1 MGCSSIKSVNAKEKA
16 IQPRSNSPE
25 KEINVSNV
33 PAKPQPVPVKANS
46 EENKF
51 KTEAKPI
58 EKKPPTEPSHF
69 EIQPIKVQEE
79 LAPVENFL
87 IKTSSQAPKPEV
99 LEKKETIH
107 SNEFYTGKFLESVFN
122 SAKSKLLSIN

>member
-1 MGCSSIKSVNAKEKA
+1 MGCSSIKSSHTKEKA
-16 IQPRSNSPE
+16 IQPRSPE
-25 KEINVSNV
+25 KEKNDPSVQ
-33 PAKPQPVPVKANS
+33 AKPQHVQSQPKS
-46 EENKF
+46 EENKS
-51 KTEAKPI
+51 KTEIKPM
-58 EKKPPTEPSHF
+58 EKKLPTEPSHF

-87 IKTSSQAPKPEV
+87 IKNSSLAPKSEV

-107 SNEFYTGKFLESVFN
+107 SNEYYTGKFLESVFN